1 MKNSPLRVGITGGI
15 GTGKS
20 TVTQIF
26 KLLGVPV
33 YDADTIAKNLMEEDE
48 DLISSIKEAFGSDS
62 YSSGKLDRQF
72 LAEKVFG
79 NEDLLEKLNALVHP
93 VVAAHFAKWTNQ
105 FSDQFILKEAAL
117 LFETGSYHD
126 LDYVI
131 LVQSPLETRLER
143 IKSRDSQRSSE
154 QILNIIERQMPVE
167 EAIGL
172 ADFIIQNDESH
183 MLIPQVLELQKKLI
197 KKG

>member
-1 MKNSPLRVGITGGI
+1 MKNSLLRVGITGGI

-20 TVTQIF
+20 IVAQIF

-33 YDADTIAKNLMEEDE
+33 YDADTMAKRLMEED
-48 DLISSIKEAFGSDS
+48 DNLIAAIKEEFGSNS
-62 YSSGKLDRQF
+62 YSGGKLDRQY
-72 LAEKVFG
+72 LAENVFN
-79 NEDLLEKLNALVHP
+79 NEFLLEKLNAIVHP
-93 VVAAHFAKWTNQ
+93 VVAKHFVKWTNQ

-117 LFETGSYHD
+117 LFETGSCHD

-131 LVQSPLETRLER
+131 LVQSPLATRLER
-143 IKSRDSQRSSE
+143 IKSRDPQRSSA
-154 QILNIIERQMPVE
+154 QILSIIDRQMPVE

-172 ADFIIQNDESH
+172 ADFIINNDESQ
-183 MLIPQVLELQKKLI
+183 MLIPQVLELHQKLI

>member
-20 TVTQIF
+20 TVAQIF

-33 YDADTIAKNLMEEDE
+33 YDADTMAKNLMEEDE
-48 DLISSIKEAFGSDS
+48 GLITSIKEAFGSDS
-62 YSSGKLDRQF
+62 YSGGQLDRQF
-72 LAEKVFG
+72 LAEKVFS
-79 NEDLLEKLNALVHP
+79 NEDLLAKLNALVHP
-93 VVAAHFAKWTNQ
+93 VVAGHFAKWTNQ
-105 FSDQFILKEAAL
+105 FSDQFTLKEAAL

-131 LVQSPLETRLER
+131 LVQSPLETRIER
-143 IKSRDSQRSSE
+143 IISRDPQRSSE
-154 QILNIIERQMPVE
+154 QILSIIERQMPVE
-167 EAIGL
+167 EAIAL

-183 MLIPQVLELQKKLI
+183 MLIPQALELQKKLI
-197 KKG
+197 KPS